1 MFINGILRNI
11 EILMDQSATIASLSR
26 YLTVLDKWS
35 ASIVSNERF
44 ANASD
49 ISAELQ
55 LACTVFLKL
64 LVILQKQRFLL
75 HTQNMY
81 M

>member
-11 EILMDQSATIASLSR
+11 EIVMDQTATIASLSR
-26 YLTVLDKWS
+26 YFTALDKWS
-35 ASIVSNERF
+35 ASSVSNERF

-55 LACTVFLKL
+55 
-64 LVILQKQRFLL
+64 
-75 HTQNMY
+75 
-81 M
+81 

>member
-11 EILMDQSATIASLSR
+11 EIVMDQSATITSLSS
-26 YLTVLDKWS
+26 YFTVLDKWS
-35 ASIVSNERF
+35 ASNVSNEKF

-55 LACTVFLKL
+55 
-64 LVILQKQRFLL
+64 
-75 HTQNMY
+75 
-81 M
+81 

>member
-1 MFINGILRNI
+1 MFMNGILRNI
-11 EILMDQSATIASLSR
+11 EIVMDQSATIASLSR
-26 YLTVLDKWS
+26 YFTVLDKWS
-35 ASIVSNERF
+35 ASSVSNERF

-55 LACTVFLKL
+55 ETCTVFKL

-75 HTQNMY
+75 HT
-81 M
+81 

>member
-11 EILMDQSATIASLSR
+11 EILMEQSATIASLFKIFYCTR
-26 YLTVLDKWS
+26 QMVGFKCEQ
-35 ASIVSNERF
+35 ERF

-55 LACTVFLKL
+55 
-64 LVILQKQRFLL
+64 
-75 HTQNMY
+75 
-81 M
+81 

>member
-11 EILMDQSATIASLSR
+11 EIVMDQSATTASLSR
-26 YLTVLDKWS
+26 YFTVLDKWS
-35 ASIVSNERF
+35 ASSVSNKRF

-55 LACTVFLKL
+55 
-64 LVILQKQRFLL
+64 
-75 HTQNMY
+75 
-81 M
+81 

>member
-11 EILMDQSATIASLSR
+11 EIVMDQSATIASLSR
-26 YLTVLDKWS
+26 TVLDRWS
-35 ASIVSNERF
+35 ASSVSNERF

-55 LACTVFLKL
+55 
-64 LVILQKQRFLL
+64 
-75 HTQNMY
+75 
-81 M
+81 